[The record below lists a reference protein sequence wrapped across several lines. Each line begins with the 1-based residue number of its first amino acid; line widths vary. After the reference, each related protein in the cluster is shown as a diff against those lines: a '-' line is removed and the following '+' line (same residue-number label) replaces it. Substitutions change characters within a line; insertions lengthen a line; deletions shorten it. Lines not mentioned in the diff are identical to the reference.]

1 MNVLVNVLVIV
12 ANAFG
17 GVTVN
22 PKERILDIIKA
33 ARCLFTGVLV
43 YFRLLL
49 IFLDSNIFLFK
60 KFRTNLK
67 PL

>member
-22 PKERILDIIKA
+22 PKKE
-33 ARCLFTGVLV
+33 
-43 YFRLLL
+43 Y
-49 IFLDSNIFLFK
+49 
-60 KFRTNLK
+60 
-67 PL
+67 

>member
-1 MNVLVNVLVIV
+1 MIVLVNVLVIV

-33 ARCLFTGVLV
+33 ARCLFTGALV
-43 YFRLLL
+43 TFG
-49 IFLDSNIFLFK
+49 SS
-60 KFRTNLK
+60 
-67 PL
+67 